1 MNVTINIVE
10 LATEL
15 AENEMIKYF
24 SESLELYSDED
35 EDCIVY
41 TDEAQDI
48 FDELYDKY
56 YAIIDQIAIKP

>member
-1 MNVTINIVE
+1 MNVTINLVE

-56 YAIIDQIAIKP
+56 YAIIENTQVNS

>member
-1 MNVTINIVE
+1 MNVTINLVE
-10 LATEL
+10 LASEL

-56 YAIIDQIAIKP
+56 YAIIENTQVNS

>member
-24 SESLELYSDED
+24 SDSIELYSDDD

-41 TDEAQDI
+41 TDSAQDI

-56 YAIIDQIAIKP
+56 YGIIEKTQLN

>member
-1 MNVTINIVE
+1 MNVTINLVE

-56 YAIIDQIAIKP
+56 YAIIEHTKVNS

>member
-15 AENEMIKYF
+15 AENEMVKYF
-24 SESLELYSDED
+24 SESLELYSDDD

-41 TDEAQDI
+41 TDAAQDI

-56 YAIIDQIAIKP
+56 YGIIEKTQLN